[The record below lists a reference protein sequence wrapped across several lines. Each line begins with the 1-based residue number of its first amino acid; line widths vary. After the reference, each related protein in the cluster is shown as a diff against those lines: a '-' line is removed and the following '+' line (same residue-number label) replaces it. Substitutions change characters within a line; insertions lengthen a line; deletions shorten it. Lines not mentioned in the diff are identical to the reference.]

1 MIMMDIQTFQIQ
13 VIPLREKVF
22 RMSLRMLRCAD
33 DAEDTAQDVML
44 KLWMMRDRLP
54 VYREV
59 EALAVQICKNINI
72 NKIKARKNTSEDAF
86 KTMQE
91 PSPAPDR
98 QLETSDT
105 MATVARIIDR
115 LPDLQRM
122 VIRLRDIEG
131 YHTAEIAR
139 IMGCEENAV
148 NVNLFRAR
156 KKVREEFFKINNFSL
171 L

>member
-1 MIMMDIQTFQIQ
+1 
-13 VIPLREKVF
+13 
-22 RMSLRMLRCAD
+22 MLHCAD
-33 DAEDTAQDVML
+33 DAKDTAQDVML
-44 KLWMMRDRLP
+44 KLWMMRDRLHI
-54 VYREV
+54 YHNV

-86 KTMQE
+86 KTMSE
-91 PSPAPDR
+91 PLPAPDK
-98 QLETSDT
+98 QFETTDT
-105 MATVARIIDR
+105 IETVARIIER

-131 YHTAEIAR
+131 YSSAEIAQ

-148 NVNLFRAR
+148 NVNVFRAR
-156 KKVREEFFKINNFSL
+156 KKVKEEFFKINNFSL

>member
-1 MIMMDIQTFQIQ
+1 MDIQTFKTK
-13 VIPLREKVF
+13 VLPLREKVI

-33 DAEDTAQDVML
+33 EAEDTAQDVML
-44 KLWMMRDRLP
+44 KLWLMRDRLHI
-54 VYREV
+54 YRNL
-59 EALAVQICKNINI
+59 EALAVQIGKNVNI
-72 NKIKARKNTSEDAF
+72 NKIKARKDRSDDAF
-86 KTMQE
+86 ETMAE
-91 PSPAPDR
+91 PSLTPDR
-98 QLETSDT
+98 QLEATDT
-105 MATVARIIDR
+105 METVARIIER

-131 YHTAEIAR
+131 YRPAEIAQ

-156 KKVREEFFKINNFSL
+156 KKVKEAFFKINNFSL

>member
-1 MIMMDIQTFQIQ
+1 MKMDIYAFKIQ
-13 VIPLREKVF
+13 VVPLREKIY

-44 KLWMMRDRLP
+44 KLWMMRGSLHE
-54 VYREV
+54 YRSI

-72 NKIKARKNTSEDAF
+72 NKIKARKNMSEDAF
-86 KTMQE
+86 ETMRE
-91 PSPAPDR
+91 PLSAPDR
-98 QLETSDT
+98 QLETADT
-105 MATVARIIDR
+105 IETVARIIER

-131 YHTAEIAR
+131 YSSAEIAQ

-156 KKVREEFFKINNFSL
+156 KKVKEEFFKINNFSL